1 MQLQRENTISRQNLL
16 MQYLLIIVTC
26 FFAFFVNNQV
36 IPADIME
43 ARNLATAQEMVRTG
57 NYLIPTMN
65 GELRLE
71 KPPLPTWIAAGI
83 EHITPGNLIVQRYA
97 AGVMGTIMVIFLYLL
112 LGRLTRNRRLG
123 LIGALVLASCFS
135 IVMMG
140 RTATWDI
147 YCHSFMLGAIYF
159 MVLGFENKGP
169 QWKNFILSGTF
180 LGLSFLSKGPVS
192 FYALLLP
199 FLISFIV
206 IYRPSVRGKKGP
218 IITMIL
224 ICLIV
229 SFWWPLYTYAFHK
242 EMFSHV
248 IQKESSS
255 WLNYNVRPWY
265 YYWKFPAE
273 AGIWALFLV
282 TAIVYFFVTRNHK
295 LRKEYAFFLIWLIAS
310 LVLLSIIKEKKS
322 RYLLPILISAAGV
335 VAFYVYLCFKGPNRK
350 WEKFFFRINGIV
362 IALIL
367 AAIPFALYFIFYV
380 NGFLSIFLLII
391 STVLSWGCSAFIV
404 KNLFDR
410 GRIRVMEVFSGVVVS
425 MIIVEAFCLIPAG
438 HLFINED
445 RHSIRLLR
453 ENPKITNLPFFY
465 NTQEEL
471 RIELVYEA
479 DKTIA
484 PLNISDTTLIYNQLP
499 FVFVSGQS
507 IDSIFNTMQVDIDH
521 IGTFD
526 NNWQKRESKRFNP
539 NLVREVAIISP
550 HKPYE

>member
-71 KPPLPTWIAAGI
+71 KPPLPTWVAAGI
-83 EHITPGNLIVQRYA
+83 EHLTPGNLIVQRYA

-159 MVLGFENKGP
+159 MVLAFENKGP
-169 QWKNFILSGTF
+169 QWKNFTLSGIF

-206 IYRPSVRGKKGP
+206 VYRPSVRGKKGP

-242 EMFSHV
+242 EIFSHV
-248 IQKESSS
+248 IQKESTS

-273 AGIWALFLV
+273 AGIWALFLI

-295 LRKEYAFFLIWLIAS
+295 LRKEYAFFLIWLVAS

-322 RYLLPILISAAGV
+322 RYLLPILISASGV
-335 VAFYVYLCFKGPNRK
+335 VAFYIYLCFKGPNRK

-362 IALIL
+362 IGLIL

-391 STVLSWGCSAFIV
+391 STVLSWGVSIFIV

-410 GRIRVMEVFSGVVVS
+410 ERIRVMAVFSGVVMS

-438 HLFINED
+438 SLFINED

-453 ENPKITNLPFFY
+453 ENPKVTSLPFFY
-465 NTQEEL
+465 NSQEEL
-471 RIELVYEA
+471 RIELVYES

-507 IDSIFNTMQVDIDH
+507 IDSIFNTLQVDIDH